1 MDYLVSTA
9 LCTEMF
15 LFSAILKIIIPSTFF
30 SCLSVKAHAVVFLIY
45 SHISYPENIDDVE
58 RQWKVEF
65 HRWSSYMMH
74 WKSQFDHYSKQ
85 ERCTDL

>member
-1 MDYLVSTA
+1 
-9 LCTEMF
+9 MF
-15 LFSAILKIIIPSTFF
+15 L
-30 SCLSVKAHAVVFLIY
+30 LSD
-45 SHISYPENIDDVE
+45 NIDEAE

-85 ERCTDL
+85 ERCTDLWEPERREEDDGEGEGTKDTLWPIPP